1 MLDILLVDDEPDF
14 RVLVGDALR
23 DAGHRVSLAA
33 NGAEGLTQISSNVF
47 DVMICDIR
55 LPKVDGLTLFRRVRQ
70 ESPGTDVILITAHA
84 AINDAVSALKEGA
97 YDYLTKPF
105 DLDEI
110 VLQLQRI
117 ATQRA
122 LKRELEQAR
131 AELSQRKS
139 NGAGP
144 GPGAIIGR
152 SPPMLRLS
160 DRIETIAQS
169 DAPVLITGESGTGKE
184 LVART
189 LHDRSSR
196 RNKPFI
202 AVNCAAFPET
212 LLEAELFGHERGAFT
227 GAVKRRDGR
236 FKAADGGTLLLDE
249 IAEVPLPAQA
259 KLLRVLQEGTV
270 EPLGTNEST
279 RVDVRIISAT
289 HRNLRERIKEGR
301 FREDLYYRLNVLDIE
316 IPPLRER
323 RGDLPLLLQYFL
335 NKFTQPG
342 KPPSTISP
350 RAWAVLSQYHFP
362 GNVREFAHAIEHA
375 VVLAGGGEIEVEHLP
390 GGITGALDGAR
401 QHAGRLAPL
410 AERRAQGVRARVPD
424 AGARPVQRQED
435 EGRRDPGDLAQ
446 EPLGEAPPARDRLR
460 GRSRRVVGRAV
471 GRPGSSEVP
480 REHRA
485 DARHPLVELGGQQ
498 RRGRPQAAGQRRQ
511 IARRDDRLRPVEQE
525 PQPQRRSPEHGVVVA
540 QRGGPP
546 ERHQSFEHSRR
557 RRGADLRIGGVAQLA
572 ERDQQLDVHDSARIE
587 LEVTRALRHL
597 PALALH
603 PPPHAAEIGPKAVV
617 VDRQIERQ

>member
-14 RVLVGDALR
+14 RMLVGDALR
-23 DAGHRVSLAA
+23 DAGHRITLAS
-33 NGAEGLTQISSNVF
+33 NGAEGLTLISSNVF
-47 DVMICDIR
+47 DVMLCDIR

-84 AINDAVSALKEGA
+84 AVSDAVAALKEGA
-97 YDYLTKPF
+97 YDYITKPF
-105 DLDEI
+105 DIDEI
-110 VLQLQRI
+110 IVQMDRI
-117 ATQRA
+117 GAQRA

-139 NGAGP
+139 GS
-144 GPGAIIGR
+144 AIVGR
-152 SPPMLRLS
+152 SPPMLRLA
-160 DRIETIAQS
+160 DRIDTIAQS

-189 LHDRSSR
+189 LHERSSR
-196 RNKPFI
+196 RARPFI

-249 IAEVPLPAQA
+249 IAEVPPPAQA

-323 RGDLPLLLQYFL
+323 RGDLPLLLQYFMAR
-335 NKFTQPG
+335 FSPAG
-342 KPPSTISP
+342 KAPPAISP
-350 RAWAVLSQYHFP
+350 RAWAVLSQYAFP

-375 VVLAGGGEIEVEHLP
+375 VVLSGGNEIDIEHLP
-390 GGITGALDGAR
+390 GGI
-401 QHAGRLAPL
+401 
-410 AERRAQGVRARVPD
+410 
-424 AGARPVQRQED
+424 AGASD
-435 EGRRDPGDLAQ
+435 SNGNSSAGN
-446 EPLGEAPPARDRLR
+446 LR
-460 GRSRRVVGRAV
+460 S
-471 GRPGSSEVP
+471 
-480 REHRA
+480 
-485 DARHPLVELGGQQ
+485 L
-498 RRGRPQAAGQRRQ
+498 
-511 IARRDDRLRPVEQE
+511 
-525 PQPQRRSPEHGVVVA
+525 
-540 QRGGPP
+540 
-546 ERHQSFEHSRR
+546 
-557 RRGADLRIGGVAQLA
+557 GVALK
-572 ERDQQLDVHDSARIE
+572 EFEKEYLM
-587 LEVTRALRHL
+587 RALTQ
-597 PALALH
+597 AGGKKMK
-603 PPPHAAEIGPKAVV
+603 AAEILGISRKNLWEKLRLHGIAA
-617 VDRQIERQ
+617 DADAED

>member
-14 RVLVGDALR
+14 RTVVGEALR

-84 AINDAVSALKEGA
+84 AVNDAVSALKEGA

-105 DLDEI
+105 EVDEI
-110 VLQLQRI
+110 ILQMQRI

-139 NGAGP
+139 NGAAA
-144 GPGAIIGR
+144 GAAGSIIGR
-152 SPPMLRLS
+152 SPAMLRLA

-189 LHDRSSR
+189 LHDRSTR
-196 RNKPFI
+196 RAKPFI

-279 RVDVRIISAT
+279 KVDGLTLFRRV
-289 HRNLRERIKEGR
+289 
-301 FREDLYYRLNVLDIE
+301 
-316 IPPLRER
+316 
-323 RGDLPLLLQYFL
+323 
-335 NKFTQPG
+335 
-342 KPPSTISP
+342 
-350 RAWAVLSQYHFP
+350 
-362 GNVREFAHAIEHA
+362 
-375 VVLAGGGEIEVEHLP
+375 
-390 GGITGALDGAR
+390 
-401 QHAGRLAPL
+401 
-410 AERRAQGVRARVPD
+410 
-424 AGARPVQRQED
+424 RQE
-435 EGRRDPGDLAQ
+435 
-446 EPLGEAPPARDRLR
+446 
-460 GRSRRVVGRAV
+460 S
-471 GRPGSSEVP
+471 
-480 REHRA
+480 
-485 DARHPLVELGGQQ
+485 
-498 RRGRPQAAGQRRQ
+498 
-511 IARRDDRLRPVEQE
+511 
-525 PQPQRRSPEHGVVVA
+525 
-540 QRGGPP
+540 
-546 ERHQSFEHSRR
+546 
-557 RRGADLRIGGVAQLA
+557 
-572 ERDQQLDVHDSARIE
+572 
-587 LEVTRALRHL
+587 
-597 PALALH
+597 
-603 PPPHAAEIGPKAVV
+603 
-617 VDRQIERQ
+617 

>member
-1 MLDILLVDDEPDF
+1 MLRDRDTLMLDILLVDDEPDF
-14 RVLVGDALR
+14 RMLVGDALR

-33 NGAEGLTQISSNVF
+33 NGAEGLAAISANVF

-84 AINDAVSALKEGA
+84 AVADAVAALKEGA

-105 DLDEI
+105 DVDEI
-110 VLQLQRI
+110 ILQMERI
-117 ATQRA
+117 GVQRA

-131 AELSQRKS
+131 AELSQRR
-139 NGAGP
+139 NGTGTGGA
-144 GPGAIIGR
+144 GAIIGR
-152 SPPMLRLS
+152 SPPMLRLA

-189 LHDRSSR
+189 LHERSVR
-196 RNKPFI
+196 RGKPFI

-270 EPLGTNEST
+270 EPLGTNEVT

-323 RGDLPLLLQYFL
+323 RGDMPLLLQYFL
-335 NKFTQPG
+335 NKFAQPG
-342 KPPSTISP
+342 KPTPTIGP

-375 VVLAGGGEIEVEHLP
+375 VVLASGGEIDVEHLP
-390 GGITGALDGAR
+390 AGITGTSDGGGGSAGGQLRSLSAALKEFE
-401 QHAGRLAPL
+401 HEYLM
-410 AERRAQGVRARVPD
+410 RA
-424 AGARPVQRQED
+424 
-435 EGRRDPGDLAQ
+435 LAQ
-446 EPLGEAPPARDRLR
+446 ANGKKMK
-460 GRSRRVVGRAV
+460 
-471 GRPGSSEVP
+471 
-480 REHRA
+480 
-485 DARHPLVELGGQQ
+485 
-498 RRGRPQAAGQRRQ
+498 
-511 IARRDDRLRPVEQE
+511 
-525 PQPQRRSPEHGVVVA
+525 
-540 QRGGPP
+540 
-546 ERHQSFEHSRR
+546 
-557 RRGADLRIGGVAQLA
+557 
-572 ERDQQLDVHDSARIE
+572 
-587 LEVTRALRHL
+587 
-597 PALALH
+597 
-603 PPPHAAEIGPKAVV
+603 AAEILGISRKNLWEKLRLHGIAAET
-617 VDRQIERQ
+617 DAEAD

>member
-14 RVLVGDALR
+14 RTLVGEALR
-23 DAGHRVSLAA
+23 DAGHRVVLAA

-84 AINDAVSALKEGA
+84 AVNDAVAALKEGA
-97 YDYLTKPF
+97 YDYITKPF
-105 DLDEI
+105 DVDEI
-110 VLQLQRI
+110 ILQMQRI

-139 NGAGP
+139 NGGGTGAA
-144 GPGAIIGR
+144 GAIIGR
-152 SPPMLRLS
+152 SPAMLRLAE
-160 DRIETIAQS
+160 RIETIAQS

-189 LHDRSSR
+189 LHERSNR
-196 RNKPFI
+196 RAKPFI

-279 RVDVRIISAT
+279 KVDVRIISAT
-289 HRNLRERIKEGR
+289 HRNLRERIKEGK

-323 RGDLPLLLQYFL
+323 RGDMPLLLQYFL

-342 KPPSTISP
+342 KTPSTISP

-375 VVLAGGGEIEVEHLP
+375 VVLANGGEIEVEHLP
-390 GGITGALDGAR
+390 GGITGTLDGASSTP
-401 QHAGRLAPL
+401 AGSLRSLSAAL
-410 AERRAQGVRARVPD
+410 KEFEHEYLLRA
-424 AGARPVQRQED
+424 
-435 EGRRDPGDLAQ
+435 LAQ
-446 EPLGEAPPARDRLR
+446 ANGKKMK
-460 GRSRRVVGRAV
+460 
-471 GRPGSSEVP
+471 
-480 REHRA
+480 
-485 DARHPLVELGGQQ
+485 
-498 RRGRPQAAGQRRQ
+498 
-511 IARRDDRLRPVEQE
+511 
-525 PQPQRRSPEHGVVVA
+525 
-540 QRGGPP
+540 
-546 ERHQSFEHSRR
+546 
-557 RRGADLRIGGVAQLA
+557 
-572 ERDQQLDVHDSARIE
+572 
-587 LEVTRALRHL
+587 
-597 PALALH
+597 
-603 PPPHAAEIGPKAVV
+603 AAEILGISRKNLWEKLRLHGIASEAEVE
-617 VDRQIERQ
+617 D

>member
-14 RVLVGDALR
+14 RTVVGEALR

-84 AINDAVSALKEGA
+84 AVNDAVSALKEGA

-105 DLDEI
+105 EVDEI
-110 VLQLQRI
+110 ILQMQRI

-139 NGAGP
+139 NGAATGSA
-144 GPGAIIGR
+144 GSIIGR
-152 SPPMLRLS
+152 SPAMLRLS
-160 DRIETIAQS
+160 ERIETIAQS

-189 LHDRSSR
+189 LHDRSTR
-196 RNKPFI
+196 RAKPFI

-279 RVDVRIISAT
+279 KVDVRIISAT
-289 HRNLRERIKEGR
+289 HRNLRERIKEGK

-323 RGDLPLLLQYFL
+323 RGDMPLLLQYFL

-342 KPPSTISP
+342 KTPSTISP

-375 VVLAGGGEIEVEHLP
+375 VVLANGGEIEVEHLP
-390 GGITGALDGAR
+390 GGITGTLDGTASTP
-401 QHAGRLAPL
+401 AGSLRSLSAAL
-410 AERRAQGVRARVPD
+410 KEFEHEYLLRA
-424 AGARPVQRQED
+424 
-435 EGRRDPGDLAQ
+435 LAQ
-446 EPLGEAPPARDRLR
+446 ANGKKMK
-460 GRSRRVVGRAV
+460 
-471 GRPGSSEVP
+471 
-480 REHRA
+480 
-485 DARHPLVELGGQQ
+485 
-498 RRGRPQAAGQRRQ
+498 
-511 IARRDDRLRPVEQE
+511 
-525 PQPQRRSPEHGVVVA
+525 
-540 QRGGPP
+540 
-546 ERHQSFEHSRR
+546 
-557 RRGADLRIGGVAQLA
+557 
-572 ERDQQLDVHDSARIE
+572 
-587 LEVTRALRHL
+587 
-597 PALALH
+597 
-603 PPPHAAEIGPKAVV
+603 AAEILGISRKNLWEKLRLHGIAS
-617 VDRQIERQ
+617 DADAEAD

>member
-14 RVLVGDALR
+14 RTLVGEALR
-23 DAGHRVSLAA
+23 DAGHRVVLAA

-84 AINDAVSALKEGA
+84 AVNDAVAALKEGA
-97 YDYLTKPF
+97 YDYITKPF
-105 DLDEI
+105 DVDEI
-110 VLQLQRI
+110 ILQMQRI

-139 NGAGP
+139 NGAGT
-144 GPGAIIGR
+144 GTAGAIIGR
-152 SPPMLRLS
+152 SPAMLRLA

-189 LHDRSSR
+189 LHERSNR
-196 RNKPFI
+196 RAKPFI

-279 RVDVRIISAT
+279 KVDVRIISAT

-323 RGDLPLLLQYFL
+323 RGDMPLLLQYFL

-342 KPPSTISP
+342 KTPSTISP

-375 VVLAGGGEIEVEHLP
+375 VVLANGGEIEVEHLP
-390 GGITGALDGAR
+390 GGITGTLDGSSSTP
-401 QHAGRLAPL
+401 AGSLRSLSAAL
-410 AERRAQGVRARVPD
+410 KEFEHEYLLRA
-424 AGARPVQRQED
+424 
-435 EGRRDPGDLAQ
+435 LAQ
-446 EPLGEAPPARDRLR
+446 ANGKKMK
-460 GRSRRVVGRAV
+460 
-471 GRPGSSEVP
+471 
-480 REHRA
+480 
-485 DARHPLVELGGQQ
+485 
-498 RRGRPQAAGQRRQ
+498 
-511 IARRDDRLRPVEQE
+511 
-525 PQPQRRSPEHGVVVA
+525 
-540 QRGGPP
+540 
-546 ERHQSFEHSRR
+546 
-557 RRGADLRIGGVAQLA
+557 
-572 ERDQQLDVHDSARIE
+572 
-587 LEVTRALRHL
+587 
-597 PALALH
+597 
-603 PPPHAAEIGPKAVV
+603 AAEILGISRKNLWEKLRLHGIASEAEAE
-617 VDRQIERQ
+617 D

>member
-14 RVLVGDALR
+14 RTLVGEALR
-23 DAGHRVSLAA
+23 DAGYRVTLAA

-84 AINDAVSALKEGA
+84 AVTDAVAALKEGA

-105 DLDEI
+105 EVDEI
-110 VLQLQRI
+110 ILQMQRI

-131 AELSQRKS
+131 AELSQRKT
-139 NGAGP
+139 NGAGTSAA
-144 GPGAIIGR
+144 GTIIGR
-152 SPPMLRLS
+152 SPAMLRLA

-189 LHDRSSR
+189 LHERSSR
-196 RNKPFI
+196 RAKPFI

-279 RVDVRIISAT
+279 KVDVRIISAT
-289 HRNLRERIKEGR
+289 HRNLRERIKEGK

-323 RGDLPLLLQYFL
+323 RGDMPLLLQYFL

-342 KPPSTISP
+342 KTPSTISP

-375 VVLAGGGEIEVEHLP
+375 VVLANGGEIEVEHLP
-390 GGITGALDGAR
+390 GGITGTLDGGSSTP
-401 QHAGRLAPL
+401 AGSLRSLSAAL
-410 AERRAQGVRARVPD
+410 KEFEHEYLLRA
-424 AGARPVQRQED
+424 
-435 EGRRDPGDLAQ
+435 LAQ
-446 EPLGEAPPARDRLR
+446 ANGKKMK
-460 GRSRRVVGRAV
+460 
-471 GRPGSSEVP
+471 
-480 REHRA
+480 
-485 DARHPLVELGGQQ
+485 
-498 RRGRPQAAGQRRQ
+498 
-511 IARRDDRLRPVEQE
+511 
-525 PQPQRRSPEHGVVVA
+525 
-540 QRGGPP
+540 
-546 ERHQSFEHSRR
+546 
-557 RRGADLRIGGVAQLA
+557 
-572 ERDQQLDVHDSARIE
+572 
-587 LEVTRALRHL
+587 
-597 PALALH
+597 
-603 PPPHAAEIGPKAVV
+603 AAEILGISRKNLWEKLRLHGIASET
-617 VDRQIERQ
+617 DSEE

>member
-14 RVLVGDALR
+14 RTVVGEALR

-84 AINDAVSALKEGA
+84 AVNDAVSALKEGA

-105 DLDEI
+105 EVDEI
-110 VLQLQRI
+110 ILQMQRI

-139 NGAGP
+139 NGAGA
-144 GPGAIIGR
+144 GTAGSIIGR
-152 SPPMLRLS
+152 SPAMLRLAE
-160 DRIETIAQS
+160 RIETIAQS

-189 LHDRSSR
+189 LHDRSTR
-196 RNKPFI
+196 RAKAFI

-279 RVDVRIISAT
+279 KVDVRIISAT

-323 RGDLPLLLQYFL
+323 RGDMPLLLQYFL

-342 KPPSTISP
+342 KTPSTISP

-375 VVLAGGGEIEVEHLP
+375 VVLANGGEIEVEHLP
-390 GGITGALDGAR
+390 GGITGTLDGTASTP
-401 QHAGRLAPL
+401 AGSLRSLSAAL
-410 AERRAQGVRARVPD
+410 KEFEHEYLLRA
-424 AGARPVQRQED
+424 
-435 EGRRDPGDLAQ
+435 LAQ
-446 EPLGEAPPARDRLR
+446 ANGKKMK
-460 GRSRRVVGRAV
+460 
-471 GRPGSSEVP
+471 
-480 REHRA
+480 
-485 DARHPLVELGGQQ
+485 
-498 RRGRPQAAGQRRQ
+498 
-511 IARRDDRLRPVEQE
+511 
-525 PQPQRRSPEHGVVVA
+525 
-540 QRGGPP
+540 
-546 ERHQSFEHSRR
+546 
-557 RRGADLRIGGVAQLA
+557 
-572 ERDQQLDVHDSARIE
+572 
-587 LEVTRALRHL
+587 
-597 PALALH
+597 
-603 PPPHAAEIGPKAVV
+603 AAEILGISRKNLWEKLRLHGIAS
-617 VDRQIERQ
+617 DAEAEAD

>member
-1 MLDILLVDDEPDF
+1 MLRDRDTLMLDILLVDDEPDF
-14 RVLVGDALR
+14 RMLVGDALR
-23 DAGHRVSLAA
+23 DAGHRVTLAA
-33 NGAEGLTQISSNVF
+33 NGAEGLAAISANVF

-84 AINDAVSALKEGA
+84 AVSDAVSALKEGA

-105 DLDEI
+105 DVDEI
-110 VLQLQRI
+110 ILQMERI
-117 ATQRA
+117 GVQRA

-131 AELSQRKS
+131 AELSQRRS
-139 NGAGP
+139 GGGAGSA
-144 GPGAIIGR
+144 GAIIGR
-152 SPPMLRLS
+152 SPPMLRLA

-189 LHDRSSR
+189 LHERSAR
-196 RNKPFI
+196 RGKAFI

-270 EPLGTNEST
+270 EPLGTNEVT

-323 RGDLPLLLQYFL
+323 RGDMPLLLQYFL
-335 NKFTQPG
+335 NKFAQPG
-342 KPPSTISP
+342 KPTPTIGP

-375 VVLAGGGEIEVEHLP
+375 VVLAGGGEIDVEHLP
-390 GGITGALDGAR
+390 AGITGTTDGGGSSAGGQLRSLSAALKEFE
-401 QHAGRLAPL
+401 HEYLM
-410 AERRAQGVRARVPD
+410 RA
-424 AGARPVQRQED
+424 
-435 EGRRDPGDLAQ
+435 LAQ
-446 EPLGEAPPARDRLR
+446 ANGKKMK
-460 GRSRRVVGRAV
+460 
-471 GRPGSSEVP
+471 
-480 REHRA
+480 
-485 DARHPLVELGGQQ
+485 
-498 RRGRPQAAGQRRQ
+498 
-511 IARRDDRLRPVEQE
+511 
-525 PQPQRRSPEHGVVVA
+525 
-540 QRGGPP
+540 
-546 ERHQSFEHSRR
+546 
-557 RRGADLRIGGVAQLA
+557 
-572 ERDQQLDVHDSARIE
+572 
-587 LEVTRALRHL
+587 
-597 PALALH
+597 
-603 PPPHAAEIGPKAVV
+603 AAEILGISRKNLWEKLRLHGIAS
-617 VDRQIERQ
+617 DSEADAD

>member
-14 RVLVGDALR
+14 RTLVGEALR
-23 DAGHRVSLAA
+23 DAGHRVSLAS
-33 NGAEGLTQISSNVF
+33 NGAEGQALISSNVF

-84 AINDAVSALKEGA
+84 AVSDAVAALKEGA
-97 YDYLTKPF
+97 YDYVTKPF
-105 DLDEI
+105 DVDEI
-110 VLQLQRI
+110 ILQMERI
-117 ATQRA
+117 AVQRA

-139 NGAGP
+139 GSS
-144 GPGAIIGR
+144 IIGR
-152 SPPMLRLS
+152 SPPMLRLL
-160 DRIETIAQS
+160 DRIDTIAQS

-189 LHDRSSR
+189 LHDRSPR
-196 RNKPFI
+196 RGKAFI

-323 RGDLPLLLQYFL
+323 RGDMPLLLQYFL

-342 KPPSTISP
+342 KQPPAISP

-375 VVLAGGGEIEVEHLP
+375 VVLANGGEIDVEHLP
-390 GGITGALDGAR
+390 AGI
-401 QHAGRLAPL
+401 
-410 AERRAQGVRARVPD
+410 
-424 AGARPVQRQED
+424 AGAA
-435 EGRRDPGDLAQ
+435 EGSGNSASGSLRSLNAALKEFEREYLLRALAQ
-446 EPLGEAPPARDRLR
+446 A
-460 GRSRRVVGRAV
+460 
-471 GRPGSSEVP
+471 
-480 REHRA
+480 
-485 DARHPLVELGGQQ
+485 GGKKMK
-498 RRGRPQAAGQRRQ
+498 
-511 IARRDDRLRPVEQE
+511 
-525 PQPQRRSPEHGVVVA
+525 
-540 QRGGPP
+540 
-546 ERHQSFEHSRR
+546 
-557 RRGADLRIGGVAQLA
+557 
-572 ERDQQLDVHDSARIE
+572 
-587 LEVTRALRHL
+587 
-597 PALALH
+597 
-603 PPPHAAEIGPKAVV
+603 AAEILGISRKNLWEKLRLHGIAAETEAE
-617 VDRQIERQ
+617 D

>member
-84 AINDAVSALKEGA
+84 AINDAVAALKEGA

-105 DLDEI
+105 DIDEI

-139 NGAGP
+139 NGVGQYA
-144 GPGAIIGR
+144 GAIIGR
-152 SPPMLRLS
+152 SPPMLRLL

-189 LHDRSSR
+189 LHERSSR
-196 RNKPFI
+196 RPKPFI

-289 HRNLRERIKEGR
+289 HRNLRDRIKEGR

-375 VVLAGGGEIEVEHLP
+375 VVLAGAGEIEVEHLP
-390 GGITGALDGAR
+390 GGITGALDGAASTPVGSLR
-401 QHAGRLAPL
+401 SLSAALKEFEHEYLM
-410 AERRAQGVRARVPD
+410 RA
-424 AGARPVQRQED
+424 
-435 EGRRDPGDLAQ
+435 LAQ
-446 EPLGEAPPARDRLR
+446 ANGKKMK
-460 GRSRRVVGRAV
+460 
-471 GRPGSSEVP
+471 
-480 REHRA
+480 
-485 DARHPLVELGGQQ
+485 
-498 RRGRPQAAGQRRQ
+498 
-511 IARRDDRLRPVEQE
+511 
-525 PQPQRRSPEHGVVVA
+525 
-540 QRGGPP
+540 
-546 ERHQSFEHSRR
+546 
-557 RRGADLRIGGVAQLA
+557 
-572 ERDQQLDVHDSARIE
+572 
-587 LEVTRALRHL
+587 
-597 PALALH
+597 
-603 PPPHAAEIGPKAVV
+603 AAEILGISRKNLWEKLRLHGIASE
-617 VDRQIERQ
+617 IEAEE